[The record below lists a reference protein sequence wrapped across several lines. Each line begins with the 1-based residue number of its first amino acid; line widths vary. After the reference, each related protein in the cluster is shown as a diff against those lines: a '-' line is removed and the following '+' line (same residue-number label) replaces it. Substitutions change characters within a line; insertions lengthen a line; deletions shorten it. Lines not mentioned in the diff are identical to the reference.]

1 MIIVKPLFSKKES
14 KVEQK
19 YSEIAQEY
27 IEMTKMS
34 KADSIRNN
42 SLKESKKKQ

>member
-1 MIIVKPLFSKKES
+1 MIRKLLMLLAFFIGITTVTS
-14 KVEQK
+14 
-19 YSEIAQEY
+19 QEY